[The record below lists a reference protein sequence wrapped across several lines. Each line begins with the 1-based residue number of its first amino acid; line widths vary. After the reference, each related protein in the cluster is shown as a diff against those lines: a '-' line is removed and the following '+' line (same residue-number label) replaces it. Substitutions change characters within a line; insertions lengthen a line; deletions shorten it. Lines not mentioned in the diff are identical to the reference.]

1 MTNGNSSETDRTKF
15 KAIYG
20 FARSLTV
27 YGTPIFLALIG
38 LYLIIQ
44 AFSQSF
50 TIGLRS
56 LAGSLFPL
64 VMGSFLYVNNRE
76 LLRRTAE
83 VSTVV
88 GFLSGF
94 AMGIILMLVLE
105 VMRRATGIP
114 VGEFVVWGC
123 FSVLVFSSISSP
135 GDKVFVYS
143 YGLLSGLLVYV
154 IVRGFP
160 LAS

>member
-1 MTNGNSSETDRTKF
+1 MTNGNSSKTDRTKLE
-15 KAIYG
+15 AIYG

-64 VMGSFLYVNNRE
+64 VMGSFLYVFNRE
-76 LLRRTAE
+76 LLRRTA
-83 VSTVV
+83 V
-88 GFLSGF
+88 
-94 AMGIILMLVLE
+94 
-105 VMRRATGIP
+105 
-114 VGEFVVWGC
+114 
-123 FSVLVFSSISSP
+123 
-135 GDKVFVYS
+135 
-143 YGLLSGLLVYV
+143 
-154 IVRGFP
+154 
-160 LAS
+160 